1 MKLAPALARLGFDAG
16 RLRFTLRTCLAACL
30 ALLIAWAIGLEHPQW
45 SAMTV
50 FAAAQPARNMALEKA
65 FFRGVGT
72 LAGTAIGVVLMLLS
86 HGQPLPVMLGLA
98 LWIGVC
104 AFAGNLLRGFVS
116 YGALIAGF
124 SAAMVVL
131 LDIGHPDHILL
142 LAADRLLT
150 VLTGI
155 ATALLVGLFFAP
167 KEAEDTVASRA
178 RQLAILVLRQ
188 LASLLAGTRPE
199 AEEQRP
205 ILRQLALLDE
215 ALEPHGAGS
224 LRSRR
229 SARSIR
235 SLLSALV
242 SALVWLRSA
251 PEALPAGN
259 VGALLAEAADA
270 LEAAAP
276 VADILPLLERAA
288 DLASDHPPLQ
298 DVILRLEAAAQ
309 ERIGVSDGEVRPA
322 RIEHPVI
329 LHRDWVGARE
339 AAFRATGIML
349 ALGSLWVASGWAPG
363 ALVLLGTSV
372 MVTLFST
379 WENPALIMRKV
390 LIGQIFGA
398 LAALACRW
406 LLWPLATSEIELVFM
421 LMPFILFGALPM
433 AHRRTM
439 LGSTDYCMAL
449 LLLSQPALPLKGDL
463 SATVFTALA
472 VVSAPLLTLI
482 AFRTIFPTDA
492 RRRLE
497 ALSGMMLKELQ
508 DLCSAAE
515 APTRTATWRARLN
528 HRLLRLVRLSQQA
541 GERAGSAEDGG
552 VAVFAVGMAVLRL
565 RALLAEA
572 DLAPATARAIR
583 LALARIGNV
592 AQQPDQAME
601 ALERLANR
609 LAETGRGEAESVRAA
624 SRALAAQTSFFQG
637 DGSRPEAG
645 R

>member
-1 MKLAPALARLGFDAG
+1 MNLVPALARLGFDAG
-16 RLRFTLRTCLAACL
+16 RLRFTLRTCLAGCL

-45 SAMTV
+45 AAMTV
-50 FAAAQPARNMALEKA
+50 FAAAQPARNMLLEKA

-72 LAGTAIGVVLMLLS
+72 LAGTAVGIVLMLLAR
-86 HGQPLPVMLGLA
+86 GQPLPVMLGLA
-98 LWIGVC
+98 LWVGVC
-104 AFAGNLLRGFVS
+104 AFAGNLLRGFVA
-116 YGALIAGF
+116 YGALLAGY

-131 LDIGHPDHILL
+131 LEIGRPDHILL

-155 ATALLVGLFFAP
+155 ATALLVSLLFAP
-167 KEAEDTVASRA
+167 KVAEDTVASGA
-178 RQLAILVLRQ
+178 RLLATVVLRQ
-188 LASLLAGTRPE
+188 LARLLAGSRPD
-199 AEEQRP
+199 AGEQRQV
-205 ILRQLALLDE
+205 LRQLALLDE

-235 SLLSALV
+235 SLISALV
-242 SALVWLRSA
+242 SALVWLKSA
-251 PEALPAGN
+251 PEMQPAN
-259 VGALLAEAADA
+259 DIAALLDQAADA

-276 VADILPLLERAA
+276 VAEMLPLLESAA
-288 DLASDHPPLQ
+288 DLSGDHPALR
-298 DVILRLEAAAQ
+298 DVILRLEAAAK
-309 ERIGVSDGEVRPA
+309 ERVGVSDGEVRPA

-329 LHRDWVGARE
+329 LHRDWVGARQ

-349 ALGSLWVASGWAPG
+349 ALGTLWVVSGWAAG
-363 ALVLLGTSV
+363 ALLLLGTSV

-379 WENPALIMRKV
+379 WENPALIMRYV

-406 LLWPLATSEIELVFM
+406 LFWPLATIEIELVFM
-421 LMPFILFGALPM
+421 LMPLILIGALPM

-439 LGSTDYCMAL
+439 LGATDYCMAL
-449 LLLSQPALPLKGDL
+449 LLLSQPALPLKGDFSASAL
-463 SATVFTALA
+463 SALA
-472 VVSAPLLTLI
+472 VVSAPFLTLI

-492 RRRLE
+492 RQRLSI
-497 ALSGMMLKELQ
+497 LGRMMLAELQ
-508 DLCSAAE
+508 DLCSAPE
-515 APTRTATWRARLN
+515 APMRAATWQARLN

-541 GERAGSAEDGG
+541 GERAGPAEDGG
-552 VAVFAVGMAVLRL
+552 IAVFTVGMAVLRL
-565 RALLAEA
+565 RARLAKP
-572 DLAPATARAIR
+572 DLSPATARAIR

-592 AQQPDQAME
+592 AQPDRAIQ

-609 LAETGRGEAESVRAA
+609 LAEAQPGEAESVRAA
-624 SRALAAQTSFFQG
+624 SRALAAQASFFQSHG
-637 DGSRPEAG
+637 ARPGAA